1 MIMTVVFRALLPTGN
16 KKAGCGRWGGERRR
30 GQFSPWESRAAA
42 VTAASMPRRL
52 DLYRLSHVSFRRAGS
67 VVRES
72 SAEGW
77 PGGFG
82 WGTAVAGAQHPG
94 QECPKPASAP

>member
-1 MIMTVVFRALLPTGN
+1 MIMTVVFRVLLPKGD
-16 KKAGCGRWGGERRR
+16 KAGCGRWGGERSR
-30 GQFSPWESRAAA
+30 GQFPPWESRAAA
-42 VTAASMPRRL
+42 VTAASMPHRL
-52 DLYRLSHVSFRRAGS
+52 DLCRLSHVSYRRKGS
-67 VVRES
+67 AVWES

-77 PGGFG
+77 RRGFG